1 MLPRAKPQVKALKPA
16 RSMRLSKLMP
26 RRSGEMRW
34 SVGLRVRRM
43 DSEGDV
49 VVVESEDGGVVSDV
63 VVIVRDV

>member
-1 MLPRAKPQVKALKPA
+1 
-16 RSMRLSKLMP
+16 MP